1 MMRKQ
6 AKKYL
11 DGADDKVVRM
21 VYAMLETDAQQD
33 LWDDKEFVTEIER
46 RTTEMQSGKV
56 KGYTW
61 EEVKQHALRSVKN
74 KKRK

>member
-21 VYAMLETDAQQD
+21 VYAMLETDAQQKD
-33 LWDDKEFVTEIER
+33 WWDDVSDDAKTSIEKGLKEARTGKVTEH
-46 RTTEMQSGKV
+46 K
-56 KGYTW
+56 
-61 EEVKQHALRSVKN
+61 EVMKRY
-74 KKRK
+74 KKWLQ